1 MNIFELVS
9 VSVAYHVLGW
19 NTNTKTI
26 ANDTM
31 SDVDD
36 NKKSWLIDFDDFVKI
51 KVNVENDLSKKL
63 SSDNRKLTSSYYE
76 E

>member
-1 MNIFELVS
+1 
-9 VSVAYHVLGW
+9 
-19 NTNTKTI
+19 
-26 ANDTM
+26 M